1 MEKKKYIIPVT
12 EAVRLNSE
20 YIMLTA
26 SPGVGGGFNPDEG
39 DEIGAKENNMFEE
52 ETDDEW

>member
-12 EAVRLNSE
+12 EAIRLNSE

-52 ETDDEW
+52 DTADEW

>member
-1 MEKKKYIIPVT
+1 MEKKKYIIPAT

-26 SPGVGGGFNPDEG
+26 SPGVDPGEFNLDE
-39 DEIGAKENNMFEE
+39 DEIGAKENNMFDE
-52 ETDDEW
+52 ETSDEW

>member
-20 YIMLTA
+20 YIMLIA
-26 SPGVGGGFNPDEG
+26 SPDGGDGFNPD
-39 DEIGAKENNMFEE
+39 DEEIRAKENNMFDED
-52 ETDDEW
+52 TSDEW